1 MQPADC
7 RRYTILFVDDNEAV
21 AEALR
26 VKFERCGEFDWVGSL
41 SSADE
46 LVPAAQKLDPDFIV
60 LDVDMPG
67 KNPFEAMEE
76 CSQSCPNSRAVLFTG
91 YVRRELIERALDCGA
106 WGYVSKNDGEDE
118 LIAALHAVLEGR
130 LGLSSEASQLY
141 QG

>member
-1 MQPADC
+1 LC
-7 RRYTILFVDDNEAV
+7 VDDNEAV

-26 VKFERCGEFDWVGSL
+26 VKFERHGEFDWVGRL
-41 SSADE
+41 ASADD
-46 LVPAAQKLDPDFIV
+46 LVSAAQELHPDFIV

-67 KNPFEAMEE
+67 KNPFEAMQE
-76 CSQSCPNSRAVLFTG
+76 CSESCPETRTVLFTG

-118 LIAALHAVLEGR
+118 LILALRSVLDGQ